1 MSSWREFLTDVA
13 NATKFERENK
23 GETERIKNVWEY
35 TMHPVDEQECGDSCN
50 AREKKETK

>member
-1 MSSWREFLTDVA
+1 MGSWREFLTDVA